1 MNLLKNNS
9 KLSYRFIFKIITNL
23 LTAIFN
29 FIFAIIIPRAL
40 GPVNFGLFELIN
52 SNMNQFIS
60 MFSVGTNGAFY
71 TKLSQ
76 RPNDLGL
83 IQFYLKILLFIFI
96 LLSLLVFV
104 SSFYIN
110 YDNILEFE
118 NSLFYIF
125 FSLIYCYGLYLLNTS
140 KDACDAY
147 LLTIKNEVFI
157 IIYKFLGLIIVL
169 LLFTSD
175 YLNIHTLYLKE
186 ILVSLVIPLTSF
198 LIIRKYWIKNA
209 IQPIYSKFKNLILEF
224 WSYCHPLIVVTF
236 ITAIGAVADRWI
248 LQSFSGSLE
257 QGYFSIALRLSSVS
271 LIFASA
277 LSSLIVREVAVYI
290 KKKKYSKLR
299 VLMLT
304 SLKSMYVL
312 VSFFSVFIY
321 LFSEEIT
328 LILFGKEYLGAV
340 ISVSILTFYP
350 MHQVYGQYTS
360 SFLLGSSLTKIHR
373 DITIFST
380 ILALS
385 LSWIFIAPK
394 DLYGLELGSIGLS
407 LSLVIVNLITTNI
420 RLHFIT
426 KKLDLSFFEFIFHQI
441 ISFIVILTMGY
452 FIKLIIDLFNLSIYN
467 NLIIHFTVFFA
478 VFLLMCFNL
487 TFLTGFKKN
496 KLKDMFKTLMYLKK
510 IN

>member
-1 MNLLKNNS
+1 MNSKINNS

-23 LTAIFN
+23 LTAFFN

-40 GPVNFGLFELIN
+40 GPANFGLFELIN
-52 SNMNQFIS
+52 SNMNQLIS

-76 RPNDLGL
+76 RPNDISL
-83 IQFYLKILLFIFI
+83 IKFYLKILLLIFI
-96 LLSLLVFV
+96 IISALIFI
-104 SSFYIN
+104 SSFYID
-110 YDNILEFE
+110 YDLVLSLE
-118 NSLFYIF
+118 NSLLYIF

-147 LLTIKNEVFI
+147 LLTIKNEIFI
-157 IIYKFLGLIIVL
+157 ILYKFLGLIIVL
-169 LLFTSD
+169 LLFIND

-186 ILVSLVIPLTSF
+186 ITVSLVIPLTSF
-198 LIIRKYWIKNA
+198 LIIRKHWSNNI
-209 IQPIYSKFKNLILEF
+209 IQPVYSKFKDLISEF
-224 WSYCHPLIVVTF
+224 WNYCHPLIVVTF
-236 ITAIGAVADRWI
+236 VSAIGTIIDRWI
-248 LQSFSGSLE
+248 LQSFSGSIE

-277 LSSLIVREVAVYI
+277 LSSLIVREVAVYT

-328 LILFGKEYLGAV
+328 LILFGEEYLGAV
-340 ISVSILTFYP
+340 ISVSILIFYP

-380 ILALS
+380 ILAIF

-407 LSLVIVNLITTNI
+407 LSLVTVNLITTNI
-420 RLHFIT
+420 RLQFIT
-426 KKLDLSFFEFIFHQI
+426 KKLDLRFFEFIFHQI
-441 ISFIVILTMGY
+441 ASFIFIFCVGY
-452 FIKLIIDLFNLSIYN
+452 FIKLIIDLFNLSFYN
-467 NLIIHFTVFFA
+467 NLIIHFTVFLT
-478 VFLLMCFNL
+478 VFLLMCLNS

-496 KLKDMFKTLMYLKK
+496 RLKDMIKTFIK
-510 IN
+510 IK